1 MNAGPSCPIRFTQ
14 RDQAQ
19 SLVDLCLTAAEVEW
33 RRWSE
38 WQMERSAT
46 KRLKLQRRWIGAW
59 FAFGEHQ
66 RLNKYPHKSKNRGA
80 NIKSNQKYKS
90 KHFKK
95 KWHNLLIFFFI
106 YLKTTFS
113 LLFVRSKR
121 DKYKNCSSFFTQQFL
136 FKKSRKFY

>member
-46 KRLKLQRRWIGAW
+46 KRLKLQRRWIGA
-59 FAFGEHQ
+59 
-66 RLNKYPHKSKNRGA
+66 
-80 NIKSNQKYKS
+80 
-90 KHFKK
+90 
-95 KWHNLLIFFFI
+95 
-106 YLKTTFS
+106 
-113 LLFVRSKR
+113 
-121 DKYKNCSSFFTQQFL
+121 
-136 FKKSRKFY
+136 